1 MINLEFKRII
11 TIIMLIGGVLLGLCG
26 VSGWF
31 WLILLT
37 LLML

>member
-1 MINLEFKRII
+1 MTNLGFKRII
-11 TIIMLIGGVLLGLCG
+11 TIIMLTGGIVLGICG